1 MRLMGEFTSTAK
13 SDGYMDNIEDY
24 VNLIGEESNPQKKVK
39 SLISTP

>member
-24 VNLIGEESNPQKKVK
+24 VNITGEESKPQNNG
-39 SLISTP
+39 SEESY